1 MKHIEVAAAIICN
14 NGSYFAC
21 QRGYGDFEGLW
32 EFPGG
37 KIEHGES
44 PEDALK
50 REVQEELGIDIA
62 IDEKMCTT
70 EYDYPSFHLKL
81 HCYLCS
87 IISGE
92 IELREHHSSRWF
104 NAETL
109 NNANWLPADKVVIE
123 KLKMVNQKL
132 CHRKQL
138 E

>member
-1 MKHIEVAAAIICN
+1 MRLQQQSYIVAAAIIYN
-14 NGSYFAC
+14 SGSYFAC

-37 KIEHGES
+37 KIEPDES

-62 IDEKMCTT
+62 IDEKLCTT

-92 IELREHHSSRWF
+92 
-104 NAETL
+104 L
-109 NNANWLPADKVVIE
+109 NLENITPPDGSMPKPSTMQIGCPPT
-123 KLKMVNQKL
+123 KL
-132 CHRKQL
+132 
-138 E
+138 